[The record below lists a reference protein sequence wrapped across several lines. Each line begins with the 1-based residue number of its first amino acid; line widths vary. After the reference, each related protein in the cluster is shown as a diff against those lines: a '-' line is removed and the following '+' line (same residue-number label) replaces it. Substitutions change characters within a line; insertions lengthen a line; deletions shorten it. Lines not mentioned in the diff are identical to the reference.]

1 MFLRIYSIGTTV
13 MSDYQ
18 DIHQLFKKYL
28 NNSCTPEEA
37 THFMQMLQSGREQKY
52 IEQLIEEHLQQGRT
66 NAEVSED
73 DAALTRIFRRL
84 NLSEKQ
90 PNKYRKPLY
99 FYLKA
104 AAAVLLVVGITGTYR
119 YFQNQEKEMTVVKND
134 ACPGGNRATLTL
146 ADGQAIDLNTQQ
158 SGIVVGE
165 EIKYLDGSSVLDKQ
179 TNVQTSSQT
188 YTLTTP
194 QGGTYQITLPD
205 GTNVWLNSAST
216 LKYPSRFEGEERV
229 VELDGEAYFEVS
241 KQASKKANGQKKPFK
256 VVSDVQTVEVLGTHF
271 NINAYADEST
281 TKTTLVE
288 GTVRVLT
295 AQTATLLKPGQQSNT
310 DTRGIRVADV
320 DVETAI
326 DWKNGDFIFAEENLK
341 SIMRKIA
348 RWYGVKV
355 IYQDKL
361 SDDTY
366 SAQISRNKNLSEVL
380 HILELSRG
388 LTFKIEDDIL
398 YLSSPK

>member
-1 MFLRIYSIGTTV
+1 

-18 DIHQLFKKYL
+18 DIHQLLKKYL

-37 THFMQMLQSGREQKY
+37 THFMQMLQSGKEQRY
-52 IEQLIEEHLQQGRT
+52 VEQLIDKYLQQGST
-66 NAEVSED
+66 NPDVLADE
-73 DAALTRIFRRL
+73 AALTRIFKKL
-84 NLSEKQ
+84 NLGDNQ
-90 PNKYRKPLY
+90 PNKHRKSLF

-104 AAAVLLVVGITGTYR
+104 AAVLLLVAGITGAY
-119 YFQNQEKEMTVVKND
+119 YYSQNQEKELTVVKND
-134 ACPGGNRATLTL
+134 ASPGGNRATLTL

-158 SGIVVGE
+158 SGIVMGDG
-165 EIKYLDGSSVLDKQ
+165 IKYLDGSSVLDKQ
-179 TNVQTSSQT
+179 ANVRTSSQV

-229 VELDGEAYFEVS
+229 VELNGEAYFEVS
-241 KQASKKANGQKKPFK
+241 KQVSKKAKGQKTPFK
-256 VVSDVQTVEVLGTHF
+256 VISNLQTVEVLGTHF
-271 NINAYADEST
+271 NINAYADERT
-281 TKTTLVE
+281 TNTTLVE
-288 GTVRVLT
+288 GAVRVLT
-295 AQTATLLKPGQQSNT
+295 AQTATLLKPGQQSRA

-326 DWKNGDFIFAEENLK
+326 DWKNGDFIFADENLK

-355 IYQDKL
+355 VYQDEL
-361 SDDTY
+361 SDDMY
-366 SAQISRNKNLSEVL
+366 NAQISRNKNLSEVL
-380 HILELSRG
+380 HILELSKG
-388 LTFKIEDDIL
+388 LTFKIENDIL
-398 YLSSPK
+398 FLSSPK